1 MFIFLK
7 INKRLCDLAVAHDM
21 PQNEATWPFSLVK
34 LWNGFSS
41 ALEPERLY
49 LGKIYPQSSSARL
62 LADSLSVVSEFTIY
76 GQSQAEREL
85 HPLPCLCIRE
95 GSAKPRALF
104 CLHCFIHLEEKGQ
117 ARGSGEKMPYEL
129 SKSVSFLCQQQGGK
143 NRNKALTS
151 RDTSR
156 QIC

>member
-1 MFIFLK
+1 MICLK
-7 INKRLCDLAVAHDM
+7 MRK
-21 PQNEATWPFSLVK
+21 TWPFWLVK
-34 LWNGFSS
+34 LWNGFSL
-41 ALEPERLY
+41 ALEPERPY

-104 CLHCFIHLEEKGQ
+104 CLHCFIHLEEKSQ
-117 ARGSGEKMPYEL
+117 VRGSGEKCRMNWVSL
-129 SKSVSFLCQQQGGK
+129 SHFCVSSRAGKTGTRFLLRVTLVGRSASHPG
-143 NRNKALTS
+143 S
-151 RDTSR
+151 S
-156 QIC
+156 